1 MSEGSVE
8 GVFVDLDNIDKI
20 LADDIATLVDVPQ
33 QSAVHLALVNARRLI
48 AAAVETRGTIPERHS
63 IQTLH
68 DMSVRKEALIKFYG
82 RSIDY
87 FKGDPL
93 ERLLFLQC
101 FAALDSDEGHCLAW
115 LYTDEFNKTLTLYQ
129 EAKER

>member
-8 GVFVDLDNIDKI
+8 GVFVDLKNIDKI

-48 AAAVETRGTIPERHS
+48 AAAVETRGTISEQRS
-63 IQTLH
+63 IKTLH
-68 DMSVRKEALIKFYG
+68 DMSVRKEALIKFYE
-82 RSIDY
+82 RVIDY
-87 FKGDPL
+87 FKDDLL

-115 LYTDEFNKTLTLYQ
+115 LYTDEFNRTLTLYQ